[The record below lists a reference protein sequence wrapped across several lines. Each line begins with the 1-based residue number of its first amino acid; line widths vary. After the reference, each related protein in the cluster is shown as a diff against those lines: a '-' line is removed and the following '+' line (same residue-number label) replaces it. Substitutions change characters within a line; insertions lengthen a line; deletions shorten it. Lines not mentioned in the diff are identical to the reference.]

1 MTSYLFSSG
10 LGSVL
15 GSLDLTTGGYV
26 MNNLNIFSSA
36 HVKQDDRPATLASPI
51 VVTQAK
57 SACGSRFVMGK
68 IFDKAFF
75 KFHNRWALINDLY

>member
-1 MTSYLFSSG
+1 
-10 LGSVL
+10 
-15 GSLDLTTGGYV
+15 

-57 SACGSRFVMGK
+57 SACGSRFIMGK
-68 IFDKAFF
+68 IQIL
-75 KFHNRWALINDLY
+75 NYVLSIGWSNVLSSIVIGV